1 MSIGSL
7 VACGGGNGSSET
19 SEPVTNETK
28 YSDACALI
36 ESGDYEGAYAAFKEL
51 GDYKDS
57 QKYLSRFIYFP
68 TVANFVLED
77 RSGVMKIELGAY
89 NMPSRLLTEGV
100 EGTENS
106 PYIKDGVYTYDE
118 EGNLMRQEVTYNETL
133 MAYDYTYDANNNLI
147 HAEYTDEGVV
157 VAVHDY
163 AYDEN
168 GLIIRESYQEGDVV
182 HYDYENSYDDNGNL
196 IKSEFKTPDGDHVYT
211 YTYNDEGNLV
221 NEHGTALN
229 EYWYNIDY
237 TYNADGQL
245 MQKVYTDN
253 EEDSYT
259 ADYAYDNAGNCI
271 KEETNYSNGGK
282 EVFTQEYDANGN
294 VTKEMLTASDGSV
307 TSVEWQYALT
317 YLTID
322 VPLATMNQVLG
333 LFDII

>member
-1 MSIGSL
+1 VGQHDPL
-7 VACGGGNGSSET
+7 GTGV
-19 SEPVTNETK
+19 VTRV
-28 YSDACALI
+28 
-36 ESGDYEGAYAAFKEL
+36 
-51 GDYKDS
+51 
-57 QKYLSRFIYFP
+57 Q
-68 TVANFVLED
+68 
-77 RSGVMKIELGAY
+77 
-89 NMPSRLLTEGV
+89 
-100 EGTENS
+100 
-106 PYIKDGVYTYDE
+106 
-118 EGNLMRQEVTYNETL
+118 
-133 MAYDYTYDANNNLI
+133 TYDAVGFPDGNDHGMPGVETFGFSVGYRFNPFWHIKAQTTRQRVSFVEYLNKDYATHALYYNAMW
-147 HAEYTDEGVV
+147 HTDVMAEYNLLPYGLSEGGARVRKFTPYLGFGLGV
-157 VAVHDY
+157 TVFNKDAQLRHINGKSGPKNDFAGTGCYYTCYPRVGQQQI
-163 AYDEN
+163 YDA
-168 GLIIRESYQEGDVV
+168 
-182 HYDYENSYDDNGNL
+182 NGNL

-271 KEETNYSNGGK
+271 KEETSYSNGEK
-282 EVFTQEYDANGN
+282 EVFTREYDANGN

-317 YLTID
+317 YLTVD